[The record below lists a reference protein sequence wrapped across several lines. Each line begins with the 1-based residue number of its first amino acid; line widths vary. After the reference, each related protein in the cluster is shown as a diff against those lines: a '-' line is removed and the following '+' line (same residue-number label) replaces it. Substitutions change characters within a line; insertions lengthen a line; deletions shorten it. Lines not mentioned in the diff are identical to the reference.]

1 MILYRVGNSLVEF
14 FNHLMLSIL
23 VIKAGTKVLAFF
35 NDSQMN

>member
-1 MILYRVGNSLVEF
+1 MSYREGISLVEF
-14 FNHLMLSIL
+14 FYNLMLSIL